1 MRAESTSWQRLQLT
15 IPGGGVIKAVLLLG
29 LLLGLLLLLLLLV
42 QLAFHWLAP
51 IRRRQWWL
59 HQFTCRHRS
68 RPLASTSSAIQ
79 KRILRTAVVVVVAS
93 PYSTQVILT
102 TLTI

>member
-51 IRRRQWWL
+51 IRRRQWWS

-79 KRILRTAVVVVVAS
+79 KRILRTTVVVVAS